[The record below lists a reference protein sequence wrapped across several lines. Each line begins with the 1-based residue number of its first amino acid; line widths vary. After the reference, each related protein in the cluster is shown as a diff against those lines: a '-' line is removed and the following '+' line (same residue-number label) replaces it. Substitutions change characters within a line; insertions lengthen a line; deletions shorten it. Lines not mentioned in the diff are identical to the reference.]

1 MDDVY
6 MGILVQLILST
17 FEEVW
22 KFPADLKKKS
32 LVFKFKKK
40 NQTNKKTQQSL
51 KWQYYSP
58 KNKSVSVH

>member
-22 KFPADLKKKS
+22 KFPADLKKKIPG
-32 LVFKFKKK
+32 VQIQKK